1 MIKKFFL
8 FINVLMESSQ
18 ILLIA
23 LTITVTIIL
32 FSGPNAS

>member
-1 MIKKFFL
+1 M
-8 FINVLMESSQ
+8 FINVVMESLQ

>member
-1 MIKKFFL
+1 MRKNFFL
-8 FINVLMESSQ
+8 FINMESVQ